1 MGTPRDTD
9 GLSEHH
15 ATEFAVMAPA
25 IEQFPDRSGFLKFPS
40 QPAWI
45 RVSFPYFDV
54 PKVAEPF
61 VANGKLMSI
70 WSFLRQFAG
79 LPIDYVK

>member
-1 MGTPRDTD
+1 
-9 GLSEHH
+9 
-15 ATEFAVMAPA
+15 MAPE
-25 IEQFPDRSGFLKFPS
+25 IEQLPDRSGFLKFPS

-61 VANGKLMSI
+61 VSN
-70 WSFLRQFAG
+70 
-79 LPIDYVK
+79 